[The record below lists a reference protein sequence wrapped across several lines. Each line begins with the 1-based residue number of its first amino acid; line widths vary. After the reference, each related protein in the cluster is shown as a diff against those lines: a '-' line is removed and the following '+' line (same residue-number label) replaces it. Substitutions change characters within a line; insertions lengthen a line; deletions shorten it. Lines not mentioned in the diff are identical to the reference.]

1 MYTCAFVCI
10 YIKRKH
16 LSLRTY
22 TTRICSTSTCM
33 SVSSIC
39 MSFCSIPNTLCQYLM
54 IASRVASRGRS
65 LKSLQYP
72 TVIFVNATFPVHRAD
87 ISDKAA
93 PHVSRRQTLIMAN
106 TKPNTVIIDITD
118 GLEANTYI
126 HKSLPHQKHLFHTL
140 LVHAS
145 SSPYHPISFHHKP
158 TILSAIIV
166 DYTFISL

>member
-1 MYTCAFVCI
+1 MYTCVFVCI
-10 YIKRKH
+10 YRERKH
-16 LSLRTY
+16 IGLRTY
-22 TTRICSTSTCM
+22 TSSRICSASTCM
-33 SVSSIC
+33 CVSSIC

-87 ISDKAA
+87 ISDKSA

-126 HKSLPHQKHLFHTL
+126 HKSLH
-140 LVHAS
+140 
-145 SSPYHPISFHHKP
+145 HHKHP
-158 TILSAIIV
+158 TCSRKQFYLPSYLLPSQTDNLV
-166 DYTFISL
+166 GYHRRLHLY